1 LKEVD
6 GKPNADINLWWD
18 KINVFKQKHCL
29 DFRKKDGIIRPQEV
43 IQTLSKVCH
52 ELGINP
58 YVTTDVG
65 QHQMFTAQYFKF
77 EQPRHFITSGGLGT
91 MGLGFPAAIGA
102 QFANPHDCVICIS
115 GDGSFQMNMQE
126 LAIVKKYKL
135 PVKVFILDNSVLGM
149 VRQFQ
154 TVFYHERYSATN
166 LDGNPNFVKLVEAYD
181 LKGIQ
186 ITDDAN
192 LEEDFKKILL
202 DKDNFT
208 LVDVITDTNTKVMP
222 WLRAN
227 GSMVDMMLNDEEK

>member
-1 LKEVD
+1 
-6 GKPNADINLWWD
+6 
-18 KINVFKQKHCL
+18 
-29 DFRKKDGIIRPQEV
+29 
-43 IQTLSKVCH
+43 
-52 ELGINP
+52 
-58 YVTTDVG
+58 
-65 QHQMFTAQYFKF
+65 
-77 EQPRHFITSGGLGT
+77 
-91 MGLGFPAAIGA
+91 
-102 QFANPHDCVICIS
+102 
-115 GDGSFQMNMQE
+115 MQE

-192 LEEDFKKILL
+192 LEDDFKKILL

>member
-1 LKEVD
+1 
-6 GKPNADINLWWD
+6 
-18 KINVFKQKHCL
+18 
-29 DFRKKDGIIRPQEV
+29 
-43 IQTLSKVCH
+43 
-52 ELGINP
+52 
-58 YVTTDVG
+58 
-65 QHQMFTAQYFKF
+65 
-77 EQPRHFITSGGLGT
+77 

-102 QFANPHDCVICIS
+102 QFALPDARVICIS

-126 LAIVKKYKL
+126 LAVCRKYNL

-181 LKGIQ
+181 LNGIQ

-192 LEEDFKKILL
+192 LEDDFKKILL